1 MDGLVSMWVYRWVG
15 GQMDGYMGRLVGM
28 WEDWCV
34 GGFIDGWVGV
44 LVSRWIDEW
53 WVGA

>member
-1 MDGLVSMWVYRWVG
+1 
-15 GQMDGYMGRLVGM
+15 MGRLVGM